1 LNQDGAAEKQSVP
14 VIAGTHQQVQQQQQQ
29 QQQQERQ
36 LLQARVSQLVH
47 PYTTRVGQC
56 ELNFEINL
64 KLSLHERLRRQQL
77 RFQGIGNSPLKL
89 HC

>member
-14 VIAGTHQQVQQQQQQ
+14 GIAGTHQQVQQQQQ

-64 KLSLHERLRRQQL
+64 KLILHERLLRQQL
-77 RFQGIGNSPLKL
+77 RKDENL
-89 HC
+89 H